1 MDTIV
6 IANFEYYSCSVR
18 KIQILGSLTYPCQQW
33 ALLGEFEAN
42 DTRAEQIFELRQP
55 MWARYLKLR
64 FLTHHGSQH
73 YWSLTTVRAYG
84 QTHVDKFNSDN
95 KRLQDAVNAVAAAAE
110 KEKEESGSEQQQ
122 GEEEGHEGDGES
134 GHPDDEY
141 QSKFKL
147 LVATSRAGS
156 AYVCSSIHSATT
168 PRPRGPTRR
177 RTRRRDRGRRG
188 RTPRARER
196 LAREVPCG
204 ARRQRDHHFKT
215 ADAHA

>member
-42 DTRAEQIFELRQP
+42 DTRAEQIFELRQS

-95 KRLQDAVNAVAAAAE
+95 KRLQDAVNAAIA
-110 KEKEESGSEQQQ
+110 
-122 GEEEGHEGDGES
+122 
-134 GHPDDEY
+134 
-141 QSKFKL
+141 
-147 LVATSRAGS
+147 
-156 AYVCSSIHSATT
+156 
-168 PRPRGPTRR
+168 
-177 RTRRRDRGRRG
+177 
-188 RTPRARER
+188 
-196 LAREVPCG
+196 
-204 ARRQRDHHFKT
+204 
-215 ADAHA
+215 AHAWMRGVICASRRYFCRLHLCPGYCVAKFYTWTARIAETRTYFVNFPTASFDI